1 MPKNSK
7 IPFAEFLRFLQ
18 GLGYKA
24 KRSDKVW
31 VVYRSKDDLLAYR
44 LYGDTDTVTE
54 GDLWYTRR
62 YLDLRGV
69 LAEDDFDAFVRE
81 AATPA

>member
-7 IPFAEFLRFLQ
+7 LPFAEFLRFLQ

-24 KRSDKVW
+24 KRSDKAW
-31 VVYRSKDDLLAYR
+31 GVYRSKDDFLGYR
-44 LYGDTDTVTE
+44 LYGDVDVVTE
-54 GDLWYTRR
+54 SDLRYTRR
-62 YLDLRGV
+62 YLNLRGV
-69 LAEDDFDAFVRE
+69 LSEDDFDDVLRG